1 LPLPA
6 PFDRFL
12 LGPRADAFLL
22 GPGATI
28 LVTVVLLSM
37 QALGGQ
43 PAIAAGTAALWLAWI
58 FVGPHYAATYRRA
71 YASLDVVRAHP
82 WVTLA
87 APPVLLAGAFAALR
101 DPGGFGLFY
110 FAAYV
115 VWAGYHY
122 SGQSL
127 GLAMLYP
134 LRQGAR
140 LDPVEKRLIAAPLYL
155 SWILSLV
162 GLLRLS
168 GKARNPAYDFVR
180 GAYAGPP
187 LPAWVPPVGL
197 GVLGASL
204 VCIAIVARRRA
215 RRGVPLPWPTFAVL
229 SAQLLWFAIGLYQ
242 PFLNIRLVPIF
253 HSLQYLGFTSWHAC
267 RGQDAGRLRR
277 LAWYAL
283 PTLLLGLAIYPGSFN
298 FFNRGLRYQEILVM
312 SATVATFL
320 NLHHFLLDG
329 RVWRMRERPVVES
342 MM

>member
-1 LPLPA
+1 M
-6 PFDRFL
+6 RYL

-28 LVTVVLLSM
+28 LVTGVLLGL
-37 QALGGQ
+37 QGLGG
-43 PAIAAGTAALWLAWI
+43 AGAAASATAALWLAWI

-87 APPVLLAGAFAALR
+87 APPLLFAAALVALR
-101 DPGGFGLFY
+101 DPRGFGLYY

-115 VWAGYHY
+115 GWAGYHY

-140 LDPVEKRLIAAPLYL
+140 LDVVEKRLIAVPLYL
-155 SWILSLV
+155 SWLLSLV
-162 GLLRLS
+162 GLLRLT
-168 GKARNPAYDFVR
+168 GQARNPAYDLVR
-180 GAYAGPP
+180 GAYVGPP
-187 LPAWVPPVGL
+187 LPDWVPPVGIA
-197 GVLGASL
+197 VLVASL
-204 VCIAIVARRRA
+204 ACVAVVARRRA
-215 RRGVPLPWPTFAVL
+215 QRGTPLPWPTYAVL
-229 SAQLLWFAIGLYQ
+229 SAQMLWFSIGLYQ
-242 PFLNIRLVPIF
+242 PFLNIRLVPVF
-253 HSLQYLGFTSWHAC
+253 HSLQYLAFTSWHAC
-267 RGQDAGRLRR
+267 HGEQAGWGRR
-277 LAWYAL
+277 LAWYVV
-283 PTLLLGLAIYPGSFN
+283 PTLLLGLAIYPGTFK

-329 RVWRMRERPVVES
+329 RVWRMRERPLAQS
-342 MM
+342 LM

>member
-1 LPLPA
+1 L
-6 PFDRFL
+6 RYL

-28 LVTVVLLSM
+28 LVTGVLLGL
-37 QALGGQ
+37 QGLGG
-43 PAIAAGTAALWLAWI
+43 AAAAASLTGAMWLAMI

-87 APPVLLAGAFAALR
+87 APPLLFAAALVALR
-101 DPGGFGLFY
+101 DPGGFGLVY

-140 LDPVEKRLIAAPLYL
+140 LDTIEKRLLAAPLYL
-155 SWILSLV
+155 SWLLSLV

-168 GKARNPAYDFVR
+168 GQARNPAYDLVR

-187 LPAWVPPVGL
+187 LPAWVPPVGIA
-197 GVLGASL
+197 VLVASL
-204 VCIAIVARRRA
+204 ACVAVVAHRRA
-215 RRGVPLPWPTFAVL
+215 RRGVPLPWPTYAVL
-229 SAQLLWFAIGLYQ
+229 SAQILWFSIGLYQ
-242 PFLNIRLVPIF
+242 PFLNIRLVPVF
-253 HSLQYLGFTSWHAC
+253 HSLQYLAFTSWHAC
-267 RGQDAGRLRR
+267 HGAQGGWPRR
-277 LAWYAL
+277 VAWYIV
-283 PTLLLGLAIYPGSFN
+283 PTVLLGLVIYPGTFN

-329 RVWRMRERPVVES
+329 RVWRMRERPVAQS
-342 MM
+342 LM